1 MLTTNSCRQ
10 CGATSYRRVIERDQS
25 GAMQAGRLYRC
36 SGCSVVFADP
46 LSWREGERGN
56 SPGDPLPAP
65 PALTPEERTPQPRS
79 AASATSPRAP
89 DLRTYGIAPDRGTD
103 RR

>member
-1 MLTTNSCRQ
+1 MLTSNSCRL
-10 CGATSYRRVIERDQS
+10 CGATSYRRVIERDES

-46 LSWREGERGN
+46 LAWRDGELGN

-65 PALTPEERTPQPRS
+65 PALTAEERTPQARR
-79 AASATSPRAP
+79 AASAAPPRAP
-89 DLRTYGIAPDRGTD
+89 DLRTYGNAPDRGT
-103 RR
+103 